1 MSFSIPI
8 KKNVYANSNNT
19 KKKATYLQFKVY

>member
-8 KKNVYANSNNT
+8 RKKVCGNSKND